1 MTATE
6 KDYILVVDDEYSN
19 RLLLEELLSEYNV
32 ECADSGVQMWKIIEQ
47 RVPSL
52 ILMDVMMP
60 EEDGFTLAKKL
71 SENSGYKNVPIIFVT
86 AKVTGEDVEK
96 GFDIGGYDYIKKPFN
111 QLELESRVKK
121 ALEKKK
127 TERFLKGKAFT
138 ADKIVETMSEGIL
151 IVDPNGI
158 IIDINPATVDLL
170 GYTKNQI
177 VGKSVND
184 ICLNKKFTEH
194 LTNDRI
200 TSRYET
206 LLVTSN
212 GKQIPVISSNS
223 TIFEESPVPQGWV
236 CVLHDISLQKE
247 TEKRLIDA
255 RDKAEE
261 ADKLK
266 SAFIANMSHEIR
278 TPMNSIVGFS
288 ELLEDPELTSA
299 EKDEYVGIIQ
309 KNSDKLLNFID
320 NLLDISIIE
329 AGQIQINKGRTYVN
343 NIMDEL
349 LASFIIIKNKYEKDK
364 VELRLNKGSD
374 DKDFLI
380 ITDLYRFQQILMNLL
395 GNAIKFTKEGYIEL
409 GYRLVENDTS
419 ILFYVKDT
427 GIGVPDDK
435 KEIIFDRF
443 GQVTNEDVE
452 NLGGTGLGLAISKQ
466 LAELLEGDLYLE
478 TDLGK
483 GSTFFL
489 KLPYSKIQPE
499 K

>member
-1 MTATE
+1 MADTE
-6 KDYILVVDDEYSN
+6 KDYVLVVDDEYSN
-19 RLLLEELLSEYNV
+19 RLLLEELLSDYNV
-32 ECADSGVQMWKIIEQ
+32 ECADSGSQMWKIIEQ

-60 EEDGFTLAKKL
+60 EVDGFTLAKNL
-71 SENSGYKNVPIIFVT
+71 SEKERYKDVPIIFVT

-151 IVDPNGI
+151 IVDPNGF
-158 IIDINPATVDLL
+158 IIDVNPATVHLL
-170 GYTKNQI
+170 GYQKNELI
-177 VGKSVND
+177 GKCVND
-184 ICLNKKFTEH
+184 ICLDKDFTQH
-194 LTNDRI
+194 LSNERI
-200 TSRYET
+200 TSKYET
-206 LLVTSN
+206 LFVT
-212 GKQIPVISSNS
+212 KERKEIPVISSNS

-236 CVLHDISLQKE
+236 CVIHDISLQKE
-247 TEKRLIDA
+247 TEKSLIEA

-288 ELLEDPELTSA
+288 ELLEDPELTF
-299 EKDEYVGIIQ
+299 EERNEYVGIIQ

-329 AGQIQINKGRTYVN
+329 AGQIQINKGKTYVN
-343 NIMDEL
+343 TIMDEL
-349 LASFIIIKNKYEKDK
+349 LASFLIIKNKLNKHT
-364 VELRLNKGSD
+364 VELRVNKGSQD
-374 DKDFLI
+374 RNFCFL
-380 ITDLYRFQQILMNLL
+380 TDLYRFQQILMNLL
-395 GNAIKFTKEGYIEL
+395 GNAIKFTKEGYVEL
-409 GYRLVENDTS
+409 GYSLVDNQKS

-427 GIGVPDDK
+427 GIGIPDDK

-443 GQVTNEDVE
+443 GQVSHEDIE

-478 TDLGK
+478 TQYGK

-489 KLPYSKIQPE
+489 KLPYK
-499 K
+499 